1 MLQSKTAIK
10 ALGTMARFS
19 AIMALK
25 RIVGFAG

>member
-1 MLQSKTAIK
+1 MLQSKKGIK
-10 ALGTMARFS
+10 ALELWQIS